1 MVVTAAAAP
10 PETHASDD
18 AEVIGLARA
27 LRSHVDVASGR
38 EPVRHCRGGV
48 RGWSR
53 CDARLEAFA
62 RLFVGASRRH
72 GTSPHVLAAI
82 AVGESGLNPAAVGA
96 RGEIGI
102 LQLHPRG
109 VGRVLVHARPC
120 DEGRVD
126 GCQGP
131 VVELGAQHLAAWQA
145 RCGSVGEA
153 LGGYNRGRCGVTPYA
168 ERVLARAGRLA
179 AAARA
184 AQEPDGV

>member
-10 PETHASDD
+10 TETSASDD

-38 EPVRHCRGGV
+38 
-48 RGWSR
+48 
-53 CDARLEAFA
+53 DARLEAFA
-62 RLFVGASRRH
+62 RFFVGASRRH

-82 AVGESGLNPAAVGA
+82 AVGESGLNPSAVGA

-109 VGRVLVHARPC
+109 IGRVLVHARPC